1 MLCIG
6 AREKNK
12 IKLLW
17 LCFGRVQREKTVVG
31 VTGEKIENMMSK
43 CQMGRIMFE

>member
-17 LCFGRVQREKTVVG
+17 LYFGQVQRKKTVVG
-31 VTGEKIENMMSK
+31 VTEEETEDMMSK

>member
-1 MLCIG
+1 MLSIG

-17 LCFGRVQREKTVVG
+17 PCFGQVGRKKTVVG
-31 VTGEKIENMMSK
+31 D
-43 CQMGRIMFE
+43 

>member
-1 MLCIG
+1 MLPIG

-17 LCFGRVQREKTVVG
+17 LCFGQVEKEKTVVG
-31 VTGEKIENMMSK
+31 RLKI
-43 CQMGRIMFE
+43 